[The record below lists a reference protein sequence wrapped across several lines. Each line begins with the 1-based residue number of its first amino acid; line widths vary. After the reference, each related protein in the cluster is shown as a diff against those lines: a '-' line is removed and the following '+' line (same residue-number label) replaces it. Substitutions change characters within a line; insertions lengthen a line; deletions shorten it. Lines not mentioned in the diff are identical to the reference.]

1 MENLDKKYYRI
12 AEVAAIVGVP
22 QSTLRFWESRSRG
35 VIKPRRNA
43 GGTRFYTPA
52 DVEAV
57 RMVHYLVKE
66 RGLKI
71 DAAIAELLRNREGVS
86 RRFDAI
92 DRLRTRAA
100 AAGTRL
106 TALTGRAELFHVQQL
121 FRYILRKT
129 RSVNTTLCRST

>member
-22 QSTLRFWESRSRG
+22 QSTLRFWESRFRG

-92 DRLRTRAA
+92 DRLRRIRE
-100 AAGTRL
+100 RL
-106 TALTGRAELFHVQQL
+106 VLLQQALDS
-121 FRYILRKT
+121 
-129 RSVNTTLCRST
+129 RS

>member
-22 QSTLRFWESRSRG
+22 QSTLRFWESRFRG

-57 RMVHYLVKE
+57 GE
-66 RGLKI
+66 EPGQI
-71 DAAIAELLRNREGVS
+71 
-86 RRFDAI
+86 
-92 DRLRTRAA
+92 
-100 AAGTRL
+100 
-106 TALTGRAELFHVQQL
+106 GRAHH
-121 FRYILRKT
+121 RKT
-129 RSVNTTLCRST
+129 GTV